1 MKKKETPRFII
12 LGAWLLSFIVF
23 LVGFWHTHLGLK
35 EMRPFNSDNGS
46 LFIAAIILLLML
58 LSYYFAI
65 AGQKLALAFY
75 VICGFFFF
83 IFNLN
88 YFYPSYLGREL
99 VKEEAIALN
108 DTLQAYASQM
118 DYGTELVQTV
128 SDLYTLKGNLLDEI
142 SGQAGFGPRAK
153 DYLNQFNTITG
164 GSLKPNLTVGGSE
177 SERIQIATRYN
188 EILDNEIQNFV
199 IKQMAQK
206 GEGNGMNLYLGM
218 KDLAKLKAEYSP
230 KLEEIIKDN
239 SPITLDE
246 VKSHPQ
252 ISLMQEI
259 VTRIDN
265 STTQVN
271 EAVQKPVF
279 AALGEAKTRNL
290 GRIAHTLQ
298 SVGNRISKLDTWG
311 ILLICLFIDLLVPL
325 ALYFLLRSQ
334 NEEQAKN
341 SPMQARINTKPN
353 RF

>member
-1 MKKKETPRFII
+1 MKKKETPRFIF

-23 LVGFWHTHLGLK
+23 LVGFWHAHLGLK
-35 EMRPFNSDNGS
+35 EMRPFNSELGS
-46 LFIAAIILLLML
+46 LAIAAIILLLML
-58 LSYYFAI
+58 LTYYFAV
-65 AGQKLALAFY
+65 AGRKLALGFY

-128 SDLYTLKGNLLDEI
+128 SDLYTLKKNLLDEI
-142 SGQAGFGPRAK
+142 AGQAGFGPRAK
-153 DYLNQFNTITG
+153 DYLNQFNKITG
-164 GSLKPNLTVGGSE
+164 GSLKPNVTVGGSDA
-177 SERIQIATRYN
+177 ERTQIAARYS
-188 EILDNEIQNFV
+188 EILDSEIQNFV

-218 KDLAKLKAEYSP
+218 QELNKLKAEYSP
-230 KLEEIIKDN
+230 KLEEIIKDD
-239 SPITLDE
+239 SPVLLDE
-246 VKSHPQ
+246 VKTHPQ
-252 ISLMQEI
+252 IRLMQEV

-265 STTQVN
+265 ATTQIN
-271 EAVQKPVF
+271 EAIQKPVF
-279 AALGEAKTRNL
+279 PTLGEAKTRNL
-290 GRIAHTLQ
+290 GRIAHTLS
-298 SVGNRISKLDTWG
+298 SVGERIGKLDTWG

-325 ALYFLLRSQ
+325 ALYFLLRAQ
-334 NEEQAKN
+334 NEEATTN
-341 SPMQARINTKPN
+341 SPMQARINSKPN

>member
-1 MKKKETPRFII
+1 MKKKETPRFVI

-23 LVGFWHTHLGLK
+23 LVGFWHTHLGLQ
-35 EMRPFNSDNGS
+35 EMRPFNSDYGS

-58 LSYYFAI
+58 LSYYFAV

-108 DTLQAYASQM
+108 DTLQAFASQM

-128 SDLYTLKGNLLDEI
+128 SDLYTLKGNILDEI

-153 DYLNQFNTITG
+153 DYLNQFNRITG
-164 GSLKPNLTVGGSE
+164 GTLKPNLTVGGTAT
-177 SERIQIATRYN
+177 ERSQIATRYHD
-188 EILDNEIQNFV
+188 ILDNEIQNFV

-206 GEGNGMNLYLGM
+206 GDGNGMNLYLGM
-218 KDLAKLKAEYSP
+218 KELSKLKTDYSP
-230 KLEEIIKDN
+230 KLEEIIKDDQ
-239 SPITLDE
+239 PITLNE
-246 VKSHPQ
+246 VKTHPQ
-252 ISLMQEI
+252 IKTMQEI
-259 VTRIDN
+259 VTKIDN
-265 STTQVN
+265 ATTQIN
-271 EAVQKPVF
+271 EAVQKTVF
-279 AALGEAKTRNL
+279 PTLGEAQTRNL

-298 SVGNRISKLDTWG
+298 SVGQRITKLDTWG
-311 ILLICLFIDLLVPL
+311 ILVICLFIDLLVPL

-334 NEEQAKN
+334 NEEIARN
-341 SPMQARINTKPN
+341 TPLQARINSKPN